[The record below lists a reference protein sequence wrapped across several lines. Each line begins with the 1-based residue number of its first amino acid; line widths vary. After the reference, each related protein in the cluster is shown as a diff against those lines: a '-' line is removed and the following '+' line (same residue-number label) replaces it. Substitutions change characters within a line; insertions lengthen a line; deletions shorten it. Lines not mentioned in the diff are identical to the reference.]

1 MSKALNSDVMHLI
14 RANMNT
20 FSKSQKRIANYILEN
35 YDKAAFLTASRLGQ
49 ITQVSESTVV
59 RFAAELGYDGYPG
72 MQRALQELIRG
83 RLTSV
88 QRIRASR
95 ERITGADT
103 ISTVMQRDMSSIH
116 AAIEQVDREEF
127 TRAVELLL
135 QADRI
140 FILGVRSSSFLAG
153 YLNFYL
159 HLIFKNVVLVQNT
172 AAGEIYEQL
181 VHIGPGD
188 VLIGISF
195 PRYSIMAVN
204 AINYAHSR
212 GASVLAITDSTI
224 SPLYPSAAAS
234 LLVRSDMISFV
245 DSMAAPLS
253 LLNALIAELGE
264 RRKDDVDGVFAEM
277 ERVWGE
283 HSIFRRAEDA

>member
-1 MSKALNSDVMHLI
+1 MNDVLHQIRSGMGSFSKAH
-14 RANMNT
+14 
-20 FSKSQKRIANYILEN
+20 KRIADYILQN
-35 YDKAAFLTASRLGQ
+35 ADKAAFLTAKRLGD
-49 ITQVSESTVV
+49 IVSVSESTVV
-59 RFAAELGYDGYPG
+59 RFAAELGYEGYPG
-72 MQRALQELIRG
+72 MQRALQELVRG

-88 QRIRASR
+88 QRIRASQ
-95 ERITGADT
+95 EQ
-103 ISTVMQRDMSSIH
+103 ISGSDMISEVMQRDMDSIH
-116 AAIEQVDREEF
+116 AAIERIDRKEFQRVVDM
-127 TRAVELLL
+127 LLH
-135 QADRI
+135 ADRI

-159 HLIFKNVVLVQNT
+159 HLIFKNVIFVQNS

-188 VLIGISF
+188 VLVGISF

-204 AINYAHSR
+204 AVQYAHER
-212 GASVLAITDSTI
+212 GADVIAITDSTI
-224 SPLYPSAAAS
+224 SPLYQWASAS

-253 LLNALIAELGE
+253 LLNALIAELGR

-277 ERVWGE
+277 ERVWME
-283 HSIFRRAEDA
+283 HSIFGSTKNEP

>member
-1 MSKALNSDVMHLI
+1 
-14 RANMNT
+14 MND
-20 FSKSQKRIANYILEN
+20 A
-35 YDKAAFLTASRLGQ
+35 DKAAFLTAKRLGE

-59 RFAAELGYDGYPG
+59 RFAAELGYQGYPG
-72 MQRALQELIRG
+72 MQRALQELVRG

-88 QRIRASR
+88 QRIRASQ
-95 ERITGADT
+95 EQIVGTDMV
-103 ISTVMQRDMSSIH
+103 SEVMQRDMDSIH
-116 AAIEQVDREEF
+116 AAIERIDRKEFQRVVDM
-127 TRAVELLL
+127 LLH
-135 QADRI
+135 ADRI

-159 HLIFKNVVLVQNT
+159 HLIFKNVIFVQNS

-188 VLIGISF
+188 VLVGISF

-204 AINYAHSR
+204 AVQYAHER
-212 GASVLAITDSTI
+212 GADVIAITDSTI
-224 SPLYPSAAAS
+224 SPLYQWASAS

-253 LLNALIAELGE
+253 LLNALIAELGR

-277 ERVWGE
+277 ERVWME
-283 HSIFRRAEDA
+283 HSIFGSTKNEP

>member
-1 MSKALNSDVMHLI
+1 MTNDVLHQI
-14 RANMNT
+14 RTGMGT
-20 FSKSQKRIANYILEN
+20 FSKAHKRIAEYILQN
-35 YDKAAFLTASRLGQ
+35 ADKAAFLTAKRMGQ
-49 ITQVSESTVV
+49 LVEVSESTVV
-59 RFAAELGYDGYPG
+59 RFASELGYEGYPG
-72 MQRALQELIRG
+72 MQRALQELVRG

-88 QRIRASR
+88 QRIRASQ
-95 ERITGADT
+95 EQ
-103 ISTVMQRDMSSIH
+103 ISGSDMISEVMQRDMNSIH
-116 AAIEQVDREEF
+116 TAIEHIDRREF
-127 TRAVELLL
+127 QRVIDMLLH
-135 QADRI
+135 AERI

-159 HLIFKNVVLVQNT
+159 HLIFKNVVFVQNS

-188 VLIGISF
+188 VLVGISF

-204 AINYAHSR
+204 AVQYAHER
-212 GASVLAITDSTI
+212 GADVVAITDSTI
-224 SPLYPSAAAS
+224 SPLCQWATAA

-253 LLNALIAELGE
+253 LLNALITELGR

-277 ERVWGE
+277 ERVWMA
-283 HSIFRRAEDA
+283 HSIFGGSKNE